1 MHARCKRRG
10 SVRLEPSVQERQMF
24 MGFQSGLTLITI
36 ARSLMLLEQIA
47 ATTDTDRDD
56 NLKVWLYL
64 NI

>member
-1 MHARCKRRG
+1 
-10 SVRLEPSVQERQMF
+10 MF

-56 NLKVWLYL
+56 DLKVWLYL